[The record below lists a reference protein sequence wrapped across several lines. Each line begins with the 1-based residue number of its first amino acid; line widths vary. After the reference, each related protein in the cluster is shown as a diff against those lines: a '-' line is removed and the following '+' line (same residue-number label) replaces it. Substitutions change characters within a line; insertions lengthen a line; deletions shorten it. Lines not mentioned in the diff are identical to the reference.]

1 MGHSIVTPQ
10 RHWDD
15 TLAVRL
21 HALMRL
27 LVSDGHMTPMAVR
40 QISKIIPKPP
50 VSGVEKDD

>member
-1 MGHSIVTPQ
+1 M
-10 RHWDD
+10 DD

-40 QISKIIPKPP
+40 QINKIIPKPP
-50 VSGVEKDD
+50 ISETKENI

>member
-1 MGHSIVTPQ
+1 M
-10 RHWDD
+10 DD

-40 QISKIIPKPP
+40 QISKIIPKPHI
-50 VSGVEKDD
+50 SETGDDRG

>member
-1 MGHSIVTPQ
+1 MADQVG
-10 RHWDD
+10 D

-40 QISKIIPKPP
+40 QISKIIPKPHI
-50 VSGVEKDD
+50 SSTEEDAS